1 MNRRRF
7 FGWYEQIALDSREE
21 NLTQMVANTSKLIG
35 LTCSVLV
42 LAVVAGG
49 CSSGG
54 PTPEQNAINAA
65 NQADQAASRADAAS
79 QRAQAA
85 AGQAQSAASRTEQ
98 AANAAK
104 AAADRTEAIAQ
115 KTMSGA
121 GQ

>member
-1 MNRRRF
+1 MSLIS
-7 FGWYEQIALDSREE
+7 GIVSHEQEKILRLVRTNGLDSREE

-54 PTPEQNAINAA
+54 PTPEQNTINAA
-65 NQADQAASRADAAS
+65 NLADQAASRADAAA

-98 AANAAK
+98 ASQC
-104 AAADRTEAIAQ
+104 RQ
-115 KTMSGA
+115 GSG
-121 GQ
+121 